1 MVLPSKDF
9 SGALTDFA
17 INLQNSVFGNNKAI
31 SKDDTGVITIL
42 GVLSMYY
49 HTWYSLTLLN
59 CNFYNNSNGAI
70 DMQLVSPVVFNPLR
84 CPQPQITFTNI
95 AVYNTTTDD
104 SNASNASVSI
114 QGIGT
119 SINIQFTNV
128 NFTLNHHSMR
138 NGRILLITN
147 SNDPI

>member
-1 MVLPSKDF
+1 
-9 SGALTDFA
+9 
-17 INLQNSVFGNNKAI
+17 
-31 SKDDTGVITIL
+31 
-42 GVLSMYY
+42 MYY

-70 DMQLVSPVVFNPLR
+70 DIQLISPVVFNPLW

-114 QGIGT
+114 QGIET

-128 NFTLNHHSMR
+128 NFTLNHHSIR
-138 NGRILLITN
+138 DGRILLITN
-147 SNDPI
+147 SNLRCTDSNIKAFICILFLDCYFNGNTAFDNI